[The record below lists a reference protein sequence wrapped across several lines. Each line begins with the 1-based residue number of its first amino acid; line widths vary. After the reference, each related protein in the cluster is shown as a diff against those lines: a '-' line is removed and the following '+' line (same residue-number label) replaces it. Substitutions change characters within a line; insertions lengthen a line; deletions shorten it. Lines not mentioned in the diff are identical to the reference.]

1 MVTVTD
7 ISTVRSSACVLLDNG
22 ESVPISAANLSRSKT
37 ALMEWRSGLG

>member
-22 ESVPISAANLSRSKT
+22 DELEVALDADYAVVSSVLDPRD
-37 ALMEWRSGLG
+37 